1 MAEALGT
8 YWPYF
13 VVVAG
18 GLVTYGIRVFGVA
31 LAGRISVDSQVF
43 QWVGCI
49 AYGLLAALIARMILL
64 PVGVLQEAPTAFRIA
79 GAVVALAAFFLIR
92 RNVFA
97 GCIAGVGTLIA
108 LTAIFGLD

>member
-1 MAEALGT
+1 MAEALGS
-8 YWPYF
+8 YWPYL

-49 AYGLLAALIARMILL
+49 AYGLLAALIARMILM
-64 PVGVLQEAPTAFRIA
+64 PVGVLQEAPTLFRIA
-79 GAVVALAAFFLIR
+79 GTLVAVAVFFAVR
-92 RNVFA
+92 RNVLFA
-97 GCIAGVGTLIA
+97 CIAGVGTLVA
-108 LTAIFGLD
+108 LTAIFGLE

>member
-1 MAEALGT
+1 MGT

-18 GLVTYGIRVFGVA
+18 GLVTYGIRVFGVV

-43 QWVGCI
+43 QWVGCV

-64 PVGVLQEAPTAFRIA
+64 PVGVLQEAPTAFRIV
-79 GAVVALAAFFLIR
+79 GAVVALAVFFAAR
-92 RNVFA
+92 RNVFY
-97 GCIAGVGTLIA
+97 GCLAGVGTLVL
-108 LTAIFGLD
+108 LTAFFGLD

>member
-1 MAEALGT
+1 MTEAMAE

-13 VVVAG
+13 VVVVG
-18 GLVTYGIRVFGVA
+18 GLVTYGIRIFGVA

-79 GAVVALAAFFLIR
+79 GTAVALAVFFAAR
-92 RNVFA
+92 RNVFY
-97 GCIAGVGTLIA
+97 GCIAGVGTLVL
-108 LTAIFGLD
+108 LTAFFGLD

>member
-1 MAEALGT
+1 MAEALGP

-31 LAGRISVDSQVF
+31 LAGRISADSQVF

-49 AYGLLAALIARMILL
+49 AYGLLAALIARMILM
-64 PVGVLQEAPTAFRIA
+64 PVGVLQEAPLLFRIA
-79 GAVVALAAFFLIR
+79 GTAAALAAFLLVR
-92 RNVFA
+92 RSVFA

-108 LTAIFGLD
+108 LTALFGLE

>member
-1 MAEALGT
+1 MAEVLGT
-8 YWPYF
+8 YWPYL

-49 AYGLLAALIARMILL
+49 AYGLLAALIARMILM
-64 PVGVLQEAPTAFRIA
+64 PVGVLQEAPLTFRVA
-79 GAVVALAAFFLIR
+79 GLVAALAAFFLVR
-92 RNVFA
+92 RNVLA
-97 GCIAGVGTLIA
+97 GCIAGVGTLVA
-108 LTAIFGLD
+108 LTALFGLK

>member
-1 MAEALGT
+1 MAEAMGT

-18 GLVTYGIRVFGVA
+18 GLVTYGIRVFGVV

-43 QWVGCI
+43 QWVGCV

-64 PVGVLQEAPTAFRIA
+64 PVGVLQEAPTAFRIV
-79 GAVVALAAFFLIR
+79 GAVVALAVFFAAR
-92 RNVFA
+92 RNVFY
-97 GCIAGVGTLIA
+97 GCLAGVGTLVL
-108 LTAIFGLD
+108 LTAFFGLD